1 MMDLKECYRKFGGDY
16 EDVRKRLVKE
26 DLISRMVV
34 KFLADPSYQNL
45 CDALAEKNYGEAF
58 RAVHT
63 LKGLSLNFSFGS
75 LNISSSNLTELLRHW
90 ETVPVDPAMCEQ
102 LFSQVS
108 DDYNSVTAAIRE
120 FADKKAHSA

>member
-1 MMDLKECYRKFGGDY
+1 MKLQECYQKFGGDY
-16 EDVRKRLVKE
+16 EDVRKRLLKE

-45 CDALAEKNYGEAF
+45 CDALADKNYEEAF

-75 LNISSSNLTELLRHW
+75 LSTSTSNLTEVLRRW
-90 ETVPVDPAMCEQ
+90 ETEPVDEAMCKQ
-102 LFSQVS
+102 LFAQVS
-108 DDYNSVTAAIRE
+108 DDYRNVTAAIKE
-120 FADKKAHSA
+120 FAEQ